1 MEKTTAGNAR
11 YPVDEEELVGNAKF
25 ENVEMGTYLVIMEN
39 GYMVYMP
46 TVVNLVPIYNN
57 EKKEWELKDQNIVV
71 KATKVAMKIVA
82 ETVIRKTAG
91 RVPVYVH
98 VGGWNLK
105 DTVELAKHAV
115 EAGADGIAVV
125 TPSFFKISE
134 NGLVDF
140 FVSVAKNV
148 PEDFPV
154 YLYAIPQ
161 YAMNDISVAAAEKAA
176 AQCPNIIG
184 IKYSYPDMTRIQQMM
199 RISDG
204 TFSVLAGPDQ
214 LLTAV
219 VSMGGDGVVSGSSQV
234 IPEYYEAV
242 WEALEKNDYKL
253 AAERQ
258 QLTNR
263 LNEAL
268 CSVNNIAAYKA
279 VLAYQGII
287 KTKKTRKPLEEYT
300 EQQTRELFRV
310 LKEIVKE
317 K

>member
-1 MEKTTAGNAR
+1 M
-11 YPVDEEELVGNAKF
+11 
-25 ENVEMGTYLVIMEN
+25 
-39 GYMVYMP
+39 
-46 TVVNLVPIYNN
+46 
-57 EKKEWELKDQNIVV
+57 KKLSGIVV
-71 KATKVAMKIVA
+71 PVVTPLTENDQIDVASLEKLVEHCIKGGLQAIYPCGTTGEMMYLTVEERKTVA

-98 VGGWNLK
+98 VGGWILK

-115 EAGADGIAVV
+115 EVGADGIAVV

-134 NGLVDF
+134 EGLIDF
-140 FVSVAKNV
+140 FVRVARSV

-161 YAMNDISVAAAEKAA
+161 YAMNDISVIVAEKAA
-176 AQCPNIIG
+176 ALCPNIIG

-199 RISDG
+199 RINDG

-242 WEALEKNDYKL
+242 WETLEKGDYEL
-253 AAERQ
+253 AAKKQ
-258 QLTNR
+258 QFTNR
-263 LNEAL
+263 LNEVL

-279 VLAYQGII
+279 ILQYQGII
-287 KTKKTRKPLEEYT
+287 QTRKTRKPLEEYT
-300 EQQTRELFRV
+300 EVKTREL
-310 LKEIVKE
+310 LEKLEKVKRSYIL
-317 K
+317 